1 MHNSPGGP
9 ILFAGGHA
17 LAPEVFALG
26 ELRLLVRN
34 AERGW
39 AGGRITVCL
48 WESEEGFPWQPRL
61 ARRTACIDPAE
72 GQKSVVFM
80 GLRPGRY
87 AVTAFAD
94 RRGKYRLGRNI
105 LGRPSVPVFLTGSM
119 PWQRHMRFEDY
130 AQRIT
135 QSTILDLK
143 LTPAKVSYGGT
154 KNGDKNDAHNNRPR
168 QNAVIAGTDHRP
180 AAPAHRR

>member
-1 MHNSPGGP
+1 MG
-9 ILFAGGHA
+9 
-17 LAPEVFALG
+17 
-26 ELRLLVRN
+26 
-34 AERGW
+34 ERGW

-48 WESEEGFPWQPRL
+48 WEAAEGFPWKPRL
-61 ARRTACIDPAE
+61 ARRMACIDPAE

-94 RRGKYRLGRNI
+94 RRGKGRLSRNLI
-105 LGRPSVPVFLTGSM
+105 GRPTVPVFLAGSR
-119 PWQRHMRFEDY
+119 PWLRNMRFEDY
-130 AQRIT
+130 AERIT

-143 LTPAKVSYGGT
+143 LAPAKGSFGGT
-154 KNGDKNDAHNNRPR
+154 KNGDKNDIHNHRPR
-168 QNAVIAGTDHRP
+168 QNAVIARSDPTA